1 MPVIGGFVGGDALA
15 TAVDCLAGAERKN
28 WLVIDI
34 GTNCEIILAASGK
47 MYACSAAAGPAFEGG
62 AVSQG
67 MRAVAGAIDRV
78 WLEADRVLVHV
89 VDDIDPDGICGSG
102 LVDAVSVMLQAGIIE
117 ASGRMLSRA
126 EAEAAGM
133 PVDWVGRLA
142 VQNGVQVCFLAKNVA
157 VTQQDVRQLQLA
169 KAAIGVGIRILL
181 DEAGMAAE
189 ELDVFFLAG
198 AFGNYLSLDSAVQV
212 GIVPQALKNR
222 VRLAG
227 NAAGAGACRVLLSQ
241 TARRQAEFWGRAA
254 KHVNLADQ
262 PNFSTLY
269 VQELS
274 FPLGSDC
281 RE

>member
-1 MPVIGGFVGGDALA
+1 M
-15 TAVDCLAGAERKN
+15 
-28 WLVIDI
+28 
-34 GTNCEIILAASGK
+34 AASGK
-47 MYACSAAAGPAFEGG
+47 MYACSAAAGPAFDGG

-67 MRAVAGAIDRV
+67 MRAIAGAIDRV